1 MRDVAALAGVSIKTV
16 SRVINGVSSVAP
28 PLREKVQK
36 AIEQLDFQPNL
47 AASSLRRAG
56 HRTGQIALLLEDLSN
71 PFSATLNRAIED
83 VARAHDTL
91 VFAGSVAEDP
101 RREVELARAFT
112 LRRADGLVIVPATA
126 DQTYLHSEVRVG
138 TPLVFVDR
146 PPRGIVADS
155 VLSTNTEGAA
165 RAVGQLADHGHERI
179 AYLGDHAAIVTAAR
193 RFRGYEQEMAR
204 RGLRIDPRTVRHD
217 LNDASLAAAA
227 VTELLALEE
236 PPTALFTSQNL
247 VTIGA
252 VTALRD
258 LGLRHRV
265 AVAGFDDF
273 PLADLLDPA
282 VTVVAQDVRRIG
294 ATAARLLF
302 ERIEGGDGPPPREC
316 LVPTRLIPRGSGE
329 IRPPRETRRR

>member
-16 SRVINGVSSVAP
+16 SRVINGVPSVAP
-28 PLREKVQK
+28 PLRDKVQK

-47 AASSLRRAG
+47 AASNLRRAG

-71 PFSATLNRAIED
+71 PFSATLNRAVED

-126 DQTYLHSEVRVG
+126 DQSYLHSEVRVG

-146 PPRGIVADS
+146 PPRGLVADS

-179 AYLGDHAAIVTAAR
+179 AYLGDYATIVTAAQ

-217 LNDASLAAAA
+217 LNDTATAAAA

-302 ERIEGGDGPPPREC
+302 ERIEGGDALPPREC
-316 LVPTRLIPRGSGE
+316 LIPTRLIPRGSGE
-329 IRPPRETRRR
+329 IRPPRDPRRG